1 MTTSRFKEIIMRNMK
16 LISICVALVA
26 LVMMAGPAFAASIRI
41 EPHGSYYG
49 EPIMLTSPATFYVNL
64 TEGAQQETMDP
75 HIFLVMTETS
85 YNSLTGNVVV
95 NWTNEGTP
103 DSITIT
109 AWNLETTNVKIPP
122 EADSGT
128 FFNVANLQ
136 SHLVTSEP
144 IYWAFEPF
152 LDGMNITQTPTSFTI
167 TVPATD
173 PRVAVYILGKEPN
186 NQGEIPDLFNNRN
199 PPTQPG
205 FVVPEPITIA
215 ATTMSLVALASYA
228 IVKRKRQN

>member
-1 MTTSRFKEIIMRNMK
+1 MRNMK
-16 LISICVALVA
+16 ITSICVALVA

-64 TEGAQQETMDP
+64 TNGAKQETMYP

-109 AWNLETTNVKIPP
+109 AWNLETTNVKVPP

-128 FFNVANLQ
+128 IFNVATLQ

-152 LDGMNITQTPTSFTI
+152 LDGMNITQTPTPFTI

-173 PRVAVYILGKEPN
+173 PRVAVYVLGKEPN

-215 ATTMSLVALASYA
+215 ATTMSLAALAGYA